1 MSKPLTRPS
10 VTKKMNQK
18 KRKWK
23 QIGLLLSVFCLGT
36 LLCACAEVRLK
47 TAAIKDA
54 LIQVEDATLSYA
66 EGVFLLMEEKAAY
79 ERGQDVNILWD
90 QKAGELSLSDYVK
103 DGVKDRLI
111 RYAAAQVLSDRYAA
125 YPTDE
130 EKTKAGD
137 DAVASWTKISALYD
151 VSEYDITAET
161 VRDLYDKEAVY
172 NAVYEKITT
181 DAAKDVN
188 EDNTRVMLADYVV
201 IPVENGEEAANKVR
215 EAVLSGGDFQKACEK
230 EGLSLLAA
238 QHIKRGDLP
247 PDVDNISFA
256 LKDNEMSEVIE
267 SKNGFYLIRCLD
279 DNLLDESAA
288 NYNEILAN
296 TKERAFQKAWLDF
309 SSDAKLSIDDRF
321 WNKLDLKTIK

>member
-1 MSKPLTRPS
+1 
-10 VTKKMNQK
+10 MNQM
-18 KRKWK
+18 KRKWNH
-23 QIGLLLSVFCLGT
+23 IGLLLLT
-36 LLCACAEVRLK
+36 LALSAMLCACAEIRLK
-47 TAAIKDA
+47 GAAVKDA

-66 EGVFLLMEEKAAY
+66 EGVFLLMEEKASY
-79 ERGQDVNILWD
+79 ERGQDPNLLWD
-90 QKAGELSLSDYVK
+90 QTAGSVTLSDYVK

-130 EKTKAGD
+130 EKAKAGD
-137 DAVASWTKISALYD
+137 AAVASWTKISSMYD
-151 VSEYDITAET
+151 VSAYEITAET

-181 DAAKDVN
+181 DAAKDVT

-201 IPVENGEEAANKVR
+201 VPASVGEETANQVR
-215 EAVLSGGDFQKACEK
+215 EAVLAGGDFQKACEK
-230 EGLSLLAA
+230 AGLSLLVS
-238 QHIKRGDLP
+238 QHIKRGELP
-247 PDVDNISFA
+247 ADVDNISFA
-256 LKDNEMSEVIE
+256 LRDNEMSEVIE

-296 TKERAFQKAWLDF
+296 TKEHAFQQAWLDF
-309 SSDAKLSIDDRF
+309 SSEAKLSIDDGF
-321 WNKLDLKTIK
+321 WDKMDLKAMK